1 MSSILRS
8 LSGHSSC
15 QDRRALYIYIY
26 KFSGIAMMAYG
37 SQEEEASKPPSYSSL
52 PYQQSPILPK
62 MTRLTVN
69 RPAIRP
75 LGRWQKWTPSNS
87 SSHPLGY
94 YETISLTSE
103 NDFEG
108 QDKTGLFED
117 DEEGKQN
124 ISYLSSPLCE
134 KCNVVY
140 QKVLTKPR
148 NQN

>member
-1 MSSILRS
+1 
-8 LSGHSSC
+8 
-15 QDRRALYIYIY
+15 
-26 KFSGIAMMAYG
+26 MMAYG
-37 SQEEEASKPPSYSSL
+37 SQEEEASKPPSYSPL

-124 ISYLSSPLCE
+124 ISFLSSPLCE
-134 KCNVVY
+134 KCSLSKSVDQAKKSKLISLTINFNFY
-140 QKVLTKPR
+140 QLLHKRVKRVNRRMSMTKAL
-148 NQN
+148 